1 MSEVSNALAG
11 PVMIAAGGTG
21 GHLFPG
27 QALAQE
33 LKRRGHSIVLITDD
47 RVQHFDRLFPGADI
61 FSVPAATFSGRGL
74 AGLLSAAAKIIN
86 GTSQSLAVMSRAKP
100 SVVVGFGGYPT
111 MPPMLAAI
119 LRRIP
124 TIVHE
129 QNAVLGRVN
138 KAVAPFVHAIA
149 STFPAPKYLKPRAL
163 PKLHVTGNPVRDA
176 VLAQAD
182 VPFEPTGDGS
192 IRLLV
197 FGGSQGAR
205 VMSDIVPGAVASLPA
220 ELRDRL
226 QVTQQC
232 RPEDVDRVGAA
243 YNSAGVPATLS
254 DFFDDM
260 PREIAASHL
269 VIGRAGASTVSELAV
284 IGRPSILVPLPHS
297 LDQDQKANAEILSNA
312 GASVMMEQD
321 IFTAE
326 ALSETLSSLFL
337 DTQRL
342 SAMAASAKSEG
353 KPRAVET
360 LADLVES
367 VARKAIG
374 ELMPPSDQQHL
385 SAPREGSGG
394 TNEPQE
400 KNT

>member
-1 MSEVSNALAG
+1 MSETKITLAG

-33 LKRRGHSIVLITDD
+33 LKRRGHSIVLITDE

-74 AGLLSAAAKIIN
+74 AGLFAAAGKIVS
-86 GTSQSLAVMSRAKP
+86 GTSQSLAVMARAKP

-149 STFPAPKYLKPRAL
+149 STFPAPKYLKPRNSS
-163 PKLHVTGNPVRDA
+163 KLFVTGNPVRDA

-182 VPFEPTGDGS
+182 VPFSPIGEGP

-205 VMSDIVPGAVASLPA
+205 VMSDIVPDALAALPA
-220 ELRDRL
+220 DLRGRL
-226 QVTQQC
+226 QLTQQC
-232 RPEDVDRVGAA
+232 REEDIDRVKLA
-243 YNSAGVPATLS
+243 YEKAGISVTLS
-254 DFFDDM
+254 AFFEDM
-260 PREIAASHL
+260 PKEIAQSHL
-269 VIGRAGASTVSELAV
+269 VIGRAGASTVSELGV

-297 LDQDQKANAEILSNA
+297 LDQDQKANAEILSVA
-312 GASVMMEQD
+312 GAAVMIEQD
-321 IFTAE
+321 AFTPD
-326 ALSETLSSLFL
+326 ALAQKLVALISDPAQLAT
-337 DTQRL
+337 
-342 SAMAASAKSEG
+342 MAGSAKAEG
-353 KPRAVET
+353 KPHAVQS
-360 LADLVES
+360 LADLVERI
-367 VARKAIG
+367 ARKAVAEIA
-374 ELMPPSDQQHL
+374 PPSDTKIL
-385 SAPREGSGG
+385 SAPEG
-394 TNEPQE
+394 TNASQE
-400 KNT
+400 KSE

>member
-1 MSEVSNALAG
+1 
-11 PVMIAAGGTG
+11 MIAAGGTG

-33 LKRRGHSIVLITDD
+33 LKRRGHSIVLITDE

-74 AGLLSAAAKIIN
+74 VGLFAAAGKIVS
-86 GTSQSLAVMSRAKP
+86 GTSQSLAVMGRAKP

-138 KAVAPFVHAIA
+138 KVVAPFVHAIA
-149 STFPAPKYLKPRAL
+149 STFPAPKYLKPRNIS
-163 PKLHVTGNPVRDA
+163 KLNVTGNPVRDA

-182 VPFEPTGDGS
+182 VRFSPIGDGP

-205 VMSDIVPGAVASLPA
+205 VMSDIVPGGLAALSA
-220 ELRDRL
+220 DIKSRL

-232 RPEDVDRVGAA
+232 REEDIDRVKQA
-243 YNSAGVPATLS
+243 YGEAGISATLS
-254 DFFDDM
+254 PFFDDM
-260 PREIAASHL
+260 PQEIAHAHL
-269 VIGRAGASTVSELAV
+269 VIGRAGASTVSELGV

-297 LDQDQKANAEILSNA
+297 LDQDQKANAEILSGV
-312 GASVMMEQD
+312 GASVMIEQD
-321 IFTAE
+321 AFTPEALARELTALFSNPKQLLAMAE
-326 ALSETLSSLFL
+326 A
-337 DTQRL
+337 
-342 SAMAASAKSEG
+342 AKAEG
-353 KPRAVET
+353 KPLAVQS
-360 LADLVES
+360 LADLVER
-367 VARKAIG
+367 VARKSVASIAA
-374 ELMPPSDQQHL
+374 PTSTKTL
-385 SAPREGSGG
+385 SAPEG
-394 TNEPQE
+394 TNTTQE
-400 KNT
+400 KSE

>member
-1 MSEVSNALAG
+1 MSGISPVLAG

-33 LKRRGHSIVLITDD
+33 LKRRGHSIVLITDE

-61 FSVPAATFSGRGL
+61 FSVPSATFSGPGL
-74 AGLLSAAAKIIN
+74 AGILSAVAKIVS
-86 GTSQSLAVMSRAKP
+86 GTSQSLAVMGRAKP

-176 VLAQAD
+176 VLAQAN
-182 VPFEPTGDGS
+182 VPFEGIGS
-192 IRLLV
+192 GPIRLLV

-205 VMSDIVPGAVASLPA
+205 VMSDIVPDALTALPA
-220 ELRDRL
+220 ELRARFD
-226 QVTQQC
+226 VTQQC
-232 RPEDVDRVGAA
+232 RGEDLGRVRQA
-243 YNSAGVPATLS
+243 YANADISAKLS
-254 DFFDDM
+254 AFFDDM
-260 PREIAASHL
+260 PKVIARSHL

-312 GASVMMEQD
+312 GASIMMEQD
-321 IFTAE
+321 GFTPERLA
-326 ALSETLSSLFL
+326 ETLSSLFS
-337 DTQRL
+337 DGNKL
-342 SAMAASAKSEG
+342 SGMAAAAKAEG
-353 KPRAVET
+353 KPRAVQS
-360 LADLVES
+360 LADLVER
-367 VARKAIG
+367 VARRKTG
-374 ELMPPSDQQHL
+374 SLPSPATQQYL
-385 SAPREGSGG
+385 SAPQEGSGG
-394 TNEPQE
+394 MNAPQE
-400 KNT
+400 KNQ

>member
-1 MSEVSNALAG
+1 MSGLSSALAG

-74 AGLLSAAAKIIN
+74 AGLFAAAGKIVN
-86 GTSQSLAVMSRAKP
+86 GTSQSLAVMGRAKP
-100 SVVVGFGGYPT
+100 SIVVGFGGYPT

-149 STFPAPKYLKPRAL
+149 STFPTPKYLKPRNRS
-163 PKLHVTGNPVRDA
+163 KLFVTGNPVRDA

-182 VPFEPTGDGS
+182 VLFEPIGDGP

-205 VMSDIVPGAVASLPA
+205 VMSDIVPDALASLSA
-220 ELRDRL
+220 DLRARL
-226 QVTQQC
+226 HLTQQC
-232 RPEDVDRVGAA
+232 REEDIERVNLA
-243 YNSAGVPATLS
+243 YERAGISATLS
-254 DFFDDM
+254 AFFEDM
-260 PREIAASHL
+260 PKEIARSHL
-269 VIGRAGASTVSELAV
+269 VIGRAGASTVSELGV

-297 LDQDQKANAEILSNA
+297 LDQDQKANAEILSGA
-312 GASVMMEQD
+312 GASMMIEQD
-321 IFTAE
+321 SFTPD
-326 ALSETLSSLFL
+326 ALAQKLITLFS
-337 DTQRL
+337 DPARL
-342 SAMAASAKSEG
+342 AAMAGAAKAEG
-353 KPRAVET
+353 KPHAVQT
-360 LADLVES
+360 LADLVERIARKS
-367 VARKAIG
+367 VAGIAAPNSPKT
-374 ELMPPSDQQHL
+374 L
-385 SAPREGSGG
+385 SAPEG
-394 TNEPQE
+394 TNASQE
-400 KNT
+400 KN

>member
-1 MSEVSNALAG
+1 MSGGSIVLSG

-33 LKRRGHSIVLITDD
+33 LKRRGHSIVLITDE

-61 FSVPAATFSGRGL
+61 FSVPAATIKGPGL
-74 AGLLSAAAKIIN
+74 ANIFASLGKIIN
-86 GTSQSLAVMSRAKP
+86 GTSQSLAVMARAKP

-119 LRRIP
+119 LRRVP

-176 VLAQAD
+176 VLDQAD
-182 VPFEPTGDGS
+182 VPFEEVGEGP
-192 IRLLV
+192 IRLLI

-205 VMSDIVPGAVASLPA
+205 VMSDIVPDALALLPA
-220 ELRDRL
+220 DMRARL
-226 QVTQQC
+226 EVTQQC
-232 RPEDVDRVGAA
+232 REEDLDRVGRKYAQAA
-243 YNSAGVPATLS
+243 ISANLS
-254 DFFDDM
+254 AFFDDM
-260 PREIAASHL
+260 PSVIAKSHL
-269 VIGRAGASTVSELAV
+269 VIGRAGASTISELAV

-297 LDQDQKANAEILSNA
+297 LDQDQKANAEILSKA
-312 GASVMMEQD
+312 GASVMIEQD
-321 IFTAE
+321 GFTPEEVAD
-326 ALSETLSSLFL
+326 TLSSLFADDAKL
-337 DTQRL
+337 A
-342 SAMAASAKSEG
+342 SMAVAAKAEG
-353 KPRAVET
+353 KPRAVQS
-360 LADLVES
+360 LADLVER
-367 VARKAIG
+367 VARKTTG
-374 ELMPPSDQQHL
+374 SLPPAASQKSL
-385 SAPREGSGG
+385 SAADGGSGG

-400 KNT
+400 KSE

>member
-1 MSEVSNALAG
+1 MSGVSNILAG

-33 LKRRGHSIVLITDD
+33 LKRRGHSIVLITDE

-61 FSVPAATFSGRGL
+61 FSVPSATFSGPGL
-74 AGLLSAAAKIIN
+74 AGVISAAAKIVN
-86 GTSQSLAVMSRAKP
+86 GTSQSLAVMGRAKP

-149 STFPAPKYLKPRAL
+149 STFPAPKYLKPGAL

-176 VLAQAD
+176 VLDQAD
-182 VPFEPTGDGS
+182 VPFEPIGSGS

-205 VMSDIVPGAVASLPA
+205 VMSDIVPDALALLPA
-220 ELRDRL
+220 ELRSRL
-226 QVTQQC
+226 KVTQQC
-232 RPEDVDRVGAA
+232 REEDLSRVGQA
-243 YNSAGVPATLS
+243 YANAGISADLS
-254 DFFDDM
+254 AFFDDM
-260 PREIAASHL
+260 PKAIAGSHL

-297 LDQDQKANAEILSNA
+297 LDQDQKANAEILSKA
-312 GASVMMEQD
+312 GASKMIEQD
-321 IFTAE
+321 GFTPDFLAE
-326 ALSETLSSLFL
+326 RLSSLFA
-337 DTQRL
+337 DGAKL
-342 SAMAASAKSEG
+342 STMAAAAKAEG
-353 KPRAVET
+353 KPRAVQT
-360 LADLVES
+360 LADLVER
-367 VARKAIG
+367 VARKKTG
-374 ELMPPSDQQHL
+374 SLPSPSTQQSL
-385 SAPREGSGG
+385 SAPDG
-394 TNEPQE
+394 TPESQE
-400 KNT
+400 KNS

>member
-1 MSEVSNALAG
+1 MSGVAPTLSG

-33 LKRRGHSIVLITDD
+33 LKRRGHSIVLITDE

-61 FSVPAATFSGRGL
+61 FSVPSATFSGPGL
-74 AGLLSAAAKIIN
+74 AGIFSAAAKIVN
-86 GTSQSLAVMSRAKP
+86 GTSQSLAVMARAKP

-149 STFPAPKYLKPRAL
+149 STFPAPKYLKARAL

-182 VPFEPTGDGS
+182 VPFDEIGS
-192 IRLLV
+192 GPIRLLV

-205 VMSDIVPGAVASLPA
+205 VMSDIVPEALTALPA
-220 ELRDRL
+220 ELRARL
-226 QVTQQC
+226 DVTQQC
-232 RPEDVDRVGAA
+232 REEDLDRVGQAYAKAGIAA
-243 YNSAGVPATLS
+243 KLSA
-254 DFFDDM
+254 FFDDM
-260 PREIAASHL
+260 PKVIAQSHL
-269 VIGRAGASTVSELAV
+269 VVGRAGASTVSELAV

-297 LDQDQKANAEILSNA
+297 LDQDQKANAEILSNT
-312 GASVMMEQD
+312 GASIMIEQD
-321 IFTAE
+321 GFTPELLAT
-326 ALSETLSSLFL
+326 TLSSLFA
-337 DTQRL
+337 DGSRL
-342 SAMAASAKSEG
+342 SAMAAAAKAEG
-353 KPRAVET
+353 KPRAVQS
-360 LADLVES
+360 LADLVER
-367 VARKAIG
+367 VARKKSG
-374 ELMPPSDQQHL
+374 GLPSPEKHKTL
-385 SAPREGSGG
+385 SAPDG

-400 KNT
+400 KNQ